1 MIGLPLSMAAKPKL
15 KICVGIT
22 GSIAAY
28 RSPDLIKD
36 LVARGHEVRA
46 VLTNGGKE
54 FVSPRVLETF
64 TGSPVLATNPFDS
77 SHFGTDHIA
86 LARWADVF
94 VIYGATADFMA
105 RYAMGLADD
114 FLNLQLVATR
124 SPVVIAP
131 AMNPAM
137 WEHPS
142 VQDNLK
148 TLQRRGARFVGPIA
162 GKVAC
167 GETGTGHIAEI
178 TEISSAVEAA
188 GSESLSGQ
196 AAGLLSG
203 QRVLISAG
211 PMRSGLDPVRF
222 IQNRSS
228 GKMGLELARVAN
240 KLGAHVHVLL
250 GPVEPMMAELFKPFE
265 VTRYEGPSD
274 YDRGLSQL
282 LPSVD
287 AFLSAAAVLDFEA
300 IPAPSK
306 IERAQLQGGELHV
319 QYKPVQDFVA
329 RAAQE
334 RKPGQKIIA
343 FAAETGTNSE
353 ILARAQGKMKKKGVD
368 ALIANPVRPGLGPEA
383 EQNEVWILKPNAEPL
398 HLGPVAKSELAEPI
412 LRSLFS

>member
-1 MIGLPLSMAAKPKL
+1 MSKL

-28 RSPDLIKD
+28 RSPDFVKD

-54 FVSPRVLETF
+54 FVSARVLETF
-64 TGSPVLATNPFDS
+64 TGSPVLATNPFDA

-114 FLNLQLVATR
+114 FLNLQLIATR

-142 VQDNLK
+142 VQENLK
-148 TLQRRGARFVGPIA
+148 TLQRRGVRFAGPIP
-162 GKVAC
+162 GIVAC

-178 TEISSAVEAA
+178 SEISAAVEEAA
-188 GSESLSGQ
+188 KSSTKGPLSGKTI
-196 AAGLLSG
+196 
-203 QRVLISAG
+203 LISAG

-228 GKMGLELARVAN
+228 GKMGLELARSAQ
-240 KLGAHVHVLL
+240 KLGASVKVLL
-250 GPVEPMMAELFKPFE
+250 GPVEPMMAELFDAFD
-265 VTRYEGPSD
+265 VRRYEGPSE
-274 YDRGLSQL
+274 YDQGLRNL
-282 LPSVD
+282 LPTVD
-287 AFLSAAAVLDFEA
+287 VFLSAAAVLDFEA
-300 IPAPSK
+300 VPASSK
-306 IERAQLQGGELHV
+306 IERAQLQGGELYV
-319 QYKPVQDFVA
+319 QYKPVPDFVA
-329 RAAQE
+329 RAAKE

-343 FAAETGTNSE
+343 FAAETGTDPE
-353 ILARAQGKMKKKGVD
+353 IVTRAQGKMKKKGVD

-383 EQNEVWILKPNAEPL
+383 EKNVIWILKPDQEPV
-398 HLGPVAKSELAEPI
+398 HLGPVQKSELAEPI
-412 LRSLFS
+412 LRAVFDI

>member
-1 MIGLPLSMAAKPKL
+1 MPKL

-28 RSPDLIKD
+28 RSPDFVKD

-46 VLTNGGKE
+46 VLTSGGKE
-54 FVSPRVLETF
+54 FVSNRVLETF
-64 TGSPVLATNPFDS
+64 TGSPVLATNPFDT

-105 RYAMGLADD
+105 RYATGLADD
-114 FLNLQLVATR
+114 FLNLQLIATR

-137 WEHPS
+137 WEHAS
-142 VQDNLK
+142 VQENFK
-148 TLQRRGARFVGPIA
+148 TLQRRGVYFVGPIA

-167 GETGTGHIAEI
+167 GESGTGHVAEI
-178 TEISSAVEAA
+178 SEISSAVEAA
-188 GSESLSGQ
+188 AKAEIKGPLSGKT
-196 AAGLLSG
+196 
-203 QRVLISAG
+203 VLISAG

-228 GKMGLELARVAN
+228 GKMGLEIARTAQ
-240 KLGAHVHVLL
+240 KLGARVQVLL
-250 GPVEPMMAELFKPFE
+250 GPIEPMMAELFESFE
-265 VTRYEGPSD
+265 VRRYEGPSE
-274 YDRGLSQL
+274 YDQGLREM

-300 IPAPSK
+300 LPAPSK

-319 QYKPVQDFVA
+319 QYKPVPDFVA
-329 RAAQE
+329 RAAKE

-343 FAAETGTNSE
+343 FAAETGSDPE
-353 ILARAQGKMKKKGVD
+353 IVTRAQSKMKKKGVD
-368 ALIANPVRPGLGPEA
+368 AMIANPVRPGLGPEA
-383 EQNEVWILKPNAEPL
+383 EKNEIWILKPDREPV
-398 HLGPVAKSELAEPI
+398 HLGPVQKSELAEPI
-412 LRSLFS
+412 LRAVFDV

>member
-1 MIGLPLSMAAKPKL
+1 MSKL

-28 RSPDLIKD
+28 RSPDFVKD

-46 VLTNGGKE
+46 VLTSGGKE
-54 FVSPRVLETF
+54 FVSARVLETF
-64 TGSPVLATNPFDS
+64 TGSPVLATSPFDS

-105 RYAMGLADD
+105 RYALGLADD
-114 FLNLQLVATR
+114 FLNLQLIATR

-148 TLQRRGARFVGPIA
+148 TLQRRGARFVGPIP

-178 TEISSAVEAA
+178 SEITSAVEEAA
-188 GSESLSGQ
+188 KSSSRGPLNGKTI
-196 AAGLLSG
+196 
-203 QRVLISAG
+203 LISAG

-228 GKMGLELARVAN
+228 GKMGLELARSAQ
-240 KLGAHVHVLL
+240 KLGAYVKVLL
-250 GPVEPMMAELFKPFE
+250 GPVEPMMAELFDGFE
-265 VTRYEGPSD
+265 VRRYEGPSE
-274 YDRGLSQL
+274 YDRELFEM
-282 LPSVD
+282 LPTAD

-300 IPAPSK
+300 VPASSK

-319 QYKPVQDFVA
+319 QYKPVPDFVA
-329 RAAQE
+329 RAAKE

-343 FAAETGTNSE
+343 FAAETGTDSE

-383 EQNEVWILKPNAEPL
+383 EKNEIWILKPNAEPA
-398 HLGPVAKSELAEPI
+398 HLGPVQKSELAEPI
-412 LRSLFS
+412 LRAVLDT

>member
-1 MIGLPLSMAAKPKL
+1 MAAKPKL

-28 RSPDLIKD
+28 RSPDLVKD

-105 RYAMGLADD
+105 RYATGLADD
-114 FLNLQLVATR
+114 FLNLQLIATR

-142 VQDNLK
+142 VQDNFK
-148 TLQRRGARFVGPIA
+148 TLQRRGARFIGPIA

-178 TEISSAVEAA
+178 AEISASIEAA
-188 GSESLSGQ
+188 GSESI
-196 AAGLLSG
+196 ADLLSG
-203 QRVLISAG
+203 KKILISAG

-228 GKMGLELARVAN
+228 GKMGLELARVAK
-240 KLGAHVHVLL
+240 KLGAQVQVLL
-250 GPVEPMMAELFKPFE
+250 GPVEPMMAKLFEPFE
-265 VTRYEGPSD
+265 VTRYEGPGD
-274 YDRGLSQL
+274 YDRGLTKL

-329 RAAQE
+329 RAAKE

-343 FAAETGTNSE
+343 FAAETGTDSE
-353 ILARAQGKMKKKGVD
+353 ILTRAQGKMKKKGVD

-383 EQNEVWILKPNAEPL
+383 DQNVVWILKPNAEPI
-398 HLGPVAKSELAEPI
+398 HLGPIAKSELAEPI
-412 LRSLFS
+412 LRALFS

>member
-1 MIGLPLSMAAKPKL
+1 MPKL

-28 RSPDLIKD
+28 RSPDFVKD

-46 VLTNGGKE
+46 VLTSGGKE
-54 FVSPRVLETF
+54 FVSNRVLETF

-105 RYAMGLADD
+105 RYATGLADD
-114 FLNLQLVATR
+114 FLNLQLIATR

-137 WEHPS
+137 WEHAS
-142 VQDNLK
+142 VQENFK
-148 TLQRRGARFVGPIA
+148 TLQRRGVYFVGPIA

-167 GETGTGHIAEI
+167 GESGTGHVAEI
-178 TEISSAVEAA
+178 SEISSAVEAA
-188 GSESLSGQ
+188 AKTDSRGPLSGKT
-196 AAGLLSG
+196 
-203 QRVLISAG
+203 VLISAG

-228 GKMGLELARVAN
+228 GKMGLEIARTAQ
-240 KLGAHVHVLL
+240 KLGARVQVLL
-250 GPVEPMMAELFKPFE
+250 GPIEPMMAELFESFE
-265 VTRYEGPSD
+265 VRRYEGPSE
-274 YDRGLSQL
+274 YDQGLREM

-300 IPAPSK
+300 LPAPSK

-319 QYKPVQDFVA
+319 QYKPVPDFVA
-329 RAAQE
+329 RAAKE

-343 FAAETGTNSE
+343 FAAETGSDPE
-353 ILARAQGKMKKKGVD
+353 IVTRAQSKMKKKGVD
-368 ALIANPVRPGLGPEA
+368 AMIANPVRPGLGPEA
-383 EQNEVWILKPNAEPL
+383 EKNEIWILKPDREPV
-398 HLGPVAKSELAEPI
+398 HLGPVQKSELAEPI
-412 LRSLFS
+412 LRAVFDV